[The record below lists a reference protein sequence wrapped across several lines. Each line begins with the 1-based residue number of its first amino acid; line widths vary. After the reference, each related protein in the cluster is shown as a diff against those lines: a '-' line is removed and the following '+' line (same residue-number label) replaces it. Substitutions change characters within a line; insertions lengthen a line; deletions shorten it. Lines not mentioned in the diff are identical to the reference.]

1 VVALAATLSS
11 CAPPAPS
18 ASAAAI
24 TNSTPDD
31 GDAHVVALLEGST
44 LLCTATLIAPR
55 VLLTAAHCVPD
66 GSPAPQVF
74 FGADPATDATRASVI
89 DVQRHPAFDDTTKAN
104 DLALLLLAA
113 PATVTPANLPS
124 AAPTVGLA
132 LRLVGFGRTSATDT
146 APARKRSGTSQIAG
160 LSDTELTFAP
170 MPSQTCEGD
179 SGGPAFATV
188 GGVEALVGV
197 TSTGDPQCTQSARDI
212 RVDAYATSFIAP
224 YLAATTEGAAGAGD
238 RCYYDANCAA
248 GTCAPALDEPRRSY
262 CAPSCDAG
270 CPAGL
275 TCLADANGARL
286 CRHPSPSPGAL
297 GAPCGANGDCVDG
310 QCASAA
316 AGGPAVCTRTCFPD
330 LPGFCPSGTS
340 CAATTTGTDACFA
353 PRASGCSY
361 AGRTSAPAW
370 PLLFLLIA
378 APARLARRRR

>member
-11 CAPPAPS
+11 CAPPAEH

-31 GDAHVVALLEGST
+31 GDASVVALLDGST
-44 LLCTATLIAPR
+44 LVCTATLIAPR
-55 VLLTAAHCVPD
+55 VLLTAAHCLPD
-66 GSPAPQVF
+66 GSPAPDVF
-74 FGADPATDATRASVI
+74 FGADPAADATRATVL
-89 DVQRHPAFDDTTKAN
+89 DVERHPQYDDATHAN
-104 DLALLLLAA
+104 DLALVLLSA
-113 PATVTPANLPS
+113 PSTVTPANLPA
-124 AAPTVGLA
+124 AAPEVGLA

-146 APARKRSGTSQIAG
+146 TPPRKRSGTSQVDG
-160 LSDTELTFAP
+160 LTDTELTFAP
-170 MPSQTCEGD
+170 SPSQTCEGD

-188 GGVEALVGV
+188 GGVEALMGV

-212 RVDAYATSFIAP
+212 RVDAYAGDFIAT
-224 YLAATTEGAAGAGD
+224 YLAATADGAAGPGD
-238 RCYYDANCAA
+238 RCYYDTNCAA

-262 CAPSCDAG
+262 CAPACDAG

-275 TCLADANGARL
+275 SCLADPNGVRL

-297 GAPCGANGDCVDG
+297 GALCNADADCVDG
-310 QCASAA
+310 LCATAA
-316 AGGPAVCTRTCFPD
+316 SGGAAVCTRTCFPD

-340 CAATTTGTDACFA
+340 CSATNTGANACFA

-361 AGRTSAPAW
+361 SGNGAPAW
-370 PLLFLLIA
+370 PLLILLIA